1 MKLHQDV
8 SRDPQVNYF
17 TGFKICD
24 GRMIEKYPLYRVFAV
39 DMNYADTALVVD
51 WAERE
56 RSRRFMLDF
65 YQYLNAHCREFR

>member
-1 MKLHQDV
+1 
-8 SRDPQVNYF
+8 
-17 TGFKICD
+17 
-24 GRMIEKYPLYRVFAV
+24 MIEKYPLYRVFAV